1 MLKTLMAIINLLMTK
16 RRDWLSLS
24 LKVRAR
30 QPPLQGTDILVTE
43 SLLTV
48 PIFEMCYNHPK
59 S

>member
-1 MLKTLMAIINLLMTK
+1 MAIINLLMTK